1 MQYFFFDES
10 GDAGLTNKGSAYY
23 VIAMVQLPNREHLTE
38 LVALRQ
44 KLHISPNF
52 EFHYYKMN
60 SRQKDE
66 FFQVVEPLAFRVRAA
81 ALIKSHLPM
90 KFQSMSSTELATD
103 LLVNLTLRA
112 SPLDIANDVLVLD
125 DAPDRFIQSLRI
137 HFTKA
142 YQQMRRERP
151 FKKIVSSKSKY
162 DDGLQMAD
170 MVAGAVREYIWEND
184 STLGLTQDGKID
196 GKAESYYG

>member
-1 MQYFFFDES
+1 MQYFFVDES

-23 VIAMVQLPNREHLTE
+23 IVAMVQLPNREPLTE
-38 LVALRQ
+38 LIELRQ
-44 KLHISPNF
+44 NLHISPNF

-66 FFQVVEPLAFRVRAA
+66 FFQAVQPLAFRVRAA
-81 ALIKSHLPM
+81 TLVKSQLPVR
-90 KFQSMSSTELATD
+90 FQSMSSTELATS

-151 FKKIVSSKSKY
+151 FKKIVSSKSKN
-162 DDGLQMAD
+162 DDGLQLAD
-170 MVAGAVREYIWEND
+170 MIAGAVREYIWEND
-184 STLGLTQDGKID
+184 AVYFRTFSNKVADLWRADK
-196 GKAESYYG
+196 